1 MSAVSV
7 ELLAP
12 APTPSKNT
20 SDVLS
25 GTEALLEPFEAA
37 DQLVGPAA
45 FQFEDEPPPTQYLTF
60 PVEKIQPVF
69 PPPSTFP
76 FEVSEFHVPPVAV
89 ELEIESLLTLTVP
102 DDFEMV
108 HVPLPPVLC
117 NVIK

>member
-1 MSAVSV
+1 MVMLADSV

-60 PVEKIQPVF
+60 PVENIQPVF
-69 PPPSTFP
+69 PPPSSLP
-76 FEVSEFHVPPVAV
+76 FEVSAFQVPPMAV
-89 ELEIESLLTLTVP
+89 ELEIESLFTSTVP
-102 DDFEMV
+102 DDFEIV
-108 HVPLPPVLC
+108 HVPLDPC
-117 NVIK
+117 RVIL